1 VIGDPYRPSSTGS
14 RRRGRLLLASLIA
27 TAGLAVPLA
36 VGGGTAA
43 AAGASAPSTTCTNNG
58 ANPGSLPAGTYS
70 SVLVSGACAVN
81 AGAVIVAGNVTVQ
94 PGATL
99 LAAYAN
105 NSTGPGTSSLTV
117 TGNITVGAGSTVLLG
132 CEAAHFACIDDPNQA
147 NPTLSGAEAVGGS
160 ILATGALGVIVHN
173 TTIGG
178 DVIQSGGGGG
188 VNCTPSGPFAQFM
201 SPVYSDYEDIS
212 VGGNL
217 SVTGLGSC
225 WLGILRVQVGGS
237 VTMSNNTMA
246 DPDAN
251 EVLSNTVAGNAI
263 CQANSPA
270 NQYGDSAG
278 SANVVTGFAVG
289 QCGFS
294 ALVPNPAP
302 QPANPGPPPTPAV
315 PAGPLTPISVPS
327 GVLTGYTMGAAD
339 GGAFALGA
347 AGFFGSGAGT
357 SPSSPFVGIATAPGG
372 RGYYLA
378 TANGKVLGLGPNAPS
393 FGDVSSLPLTKPIVG
408 IATAPGGDGY
418 YLAASDGGVF
428 TFNTKFY
435 GSGGAI
441 HLNKPVV
448 GMAVAATGDGYYLVA
463 SDGGIFNYGPGAT
476 FQGSTGAIHLNQ
488 PVVGMAV
495 DPATGGYWLV
505 AADGGVFSFNA
516 PFMGSTGAIH
526 LNQPMVGMIAAPTG
540 NGYWLVARD
549 GGVFAFGPGATFQ
562 GSTGAIHLNQ
572 PIEGIG
578 LG

>member
-1 VIGDPYRPSSTGS
+1 
-14 RRRGRLLLASLIA
+14 LIA

-36 VGGGTAA
+36 IGGGSAA
-43 AAGASAPSTTCTNNG
+43 AAGPPSTTCTNNG
-58 ANPGSLPAGTYS
+58 ANPGSLAAGTYS
-70 SVLVSGACAVN
+70 SVVVSGACAVN
-81 AGAVIVAGNVTVQ
+81 AGAVIVVGNVTVQ
-94 PGATL
+94 PGAAL

-105 NSTGPGTSSLTV
+105 NSTGPGTSGLTV
-117 TGNITVGAGSTVLLG
+117 NGNITVGSGSTVILG

-147 NPTLSGAEAVGGS
+147 NPTLSASETVAGS
-160 ILATGALGVIVHN
+160 ILATGALGILVHN
-173 TTIGG
+173 STVDG

-188 VNCTPSGPFAQFM
+188 VNCTPSGVFATFM
-201 SPVYSDYEDIS
+201 SPVYSDYEDVI
-212 VGGNL
+212 VGGNI

-225 WLGILRVQVGGS
+225 WMGLLRNQVGGS
-237 VTMSNNTMA
+237 ITMSNNIMA

-251 EVLSNTVAGNAI
+251 EVLTNQVTGNLI

-278 SANVVTGFAVG
+278 VANVVTGYAVG

-294 ALVPNPAP
+294 TLAPNPAP

-315 PAGPLTPISVPS
+315 PAGPLTHISVPS
-327 GVLTGYTMGAAD
+327 GILTGYTMGAGD
-339 GGAFALGA
+339 GGIFALGM
-347 AGFFGSGAGT
+347 AGFFGSGAGFLA
-357 SPSSPFVGIATAPGG
+357 SIGIATAPGG
-372 RGYYLA
+372 LGYYLA
-378 TANGKVLGLGPNAPS
+378 GTNGKVVGFGPNAPS

-408 IATAPGGDGY
+408 VATAPGGDGY
-418 YLAASDGGVF
+418 DLAASDGGVF

-435 GSGGAI
+435 GSAGAL
-441 HLNKPVV
+441 HLNQPVV
-448 GMAVAATGDGYYLVA
+448 GMAFAATGDGYYLVA
-463 SDGGIFNYGPGAT
+463 SDGGIFNYGPGTT

-526 LNQPMVGMIAAPTG
+526 LNQPIVGMIAAPTG

-549 GGVFAFGPGATFQ
+549 GGVFAFGPGAPFQ
-562 GSTGAIHLNQ
+562 GSTGGIHLSQ
-572 PIEGIG
+572 PIVGIG